1 MRLRMPPIWAEV
13 SRGLSASIS
22 PATPATC
29 GLAMLVPVIA
39 DPALL
44 GVERLRG
51 DDLGSRRRDV
61 RLLALVARRSL
72 AARDVDPAVRLVQVR
87 DGHDA
92 RAAGERADRRRVDE
106 RPLGEERWER
116 PGVALPDPADAP
128 RVVPLDPAV
137 EAAVAHLVA
146 DQPDQPLPG
155 HDAHDGGLPQ
165 LRAQVDGDQVRAV
178 RRVVE
183 LVVDAEEASRPRSR
197 RFSMNSYGFTDLGP
211 VAVRRLHLHR
221 EAVLGAVPD
230 LELVLGE
237 VDDPVAD
244 DVPLDVVHELARRD
258 AAARVD
264 AAEDPAGVVLVLGTL
279 LAGVPGRDA
288 DAAARARERRV
299 DPAGDRARVVVR
311 VAVRA
316 EADVDRDRLP
326 LAVGDGEQ
334 VVDRVGEPRRVVERP
349 APVELVLRN
358 RDQDR
363 HDPGA
368 AADAAVSRRDARD
381 VRAVGA
387 GGHLR
392 LRLQHV
398 RGQALAWRRGDRRVE
413 VGGDELGAV
422 VERRGLALGGRRPGV
437 AALVPDRE
445 EPRLPVRR
453 RSRGARSRS
462 PRRRRGRSGR
472 PRRSDAS
479 RRPRTGATSAAGAD
493 TVPVSIVG
501 VGSVS
506 GWPIST

>member
-1 MRLRMPPIWAEV
+1 
-13 SRGLSASIS
+13 
-22 PATPATC
+22 
-29 GLAMLVPVIA
+29 
-39 DPALL
+39 
-44 GVERLRG
+44 
-51 DDLGSRRRDV
+51 
-61 RLLALVARRSL
+61 
-72 AARDVDPAVRLVQVR
+72 
-87 DGHDA
+87 
-92 RAAGERADRRRVDE
+92 
-106 RPLGEERWER
+106 
-116 PGVALPDPADAP
+116 
-128 RVVPLDPAV
+128 
-137 EAAVAHLVA
+137 
-146 DQPDQPLPG
+146 
-155 HDAHDGGLPQ
+155 
-165 LRAQVDGDQVRAV
+165 
-178 RRVVE
+178 
-183 LVVDAEEASRPRSR
+183 
-197 RFSMNSYGFTDLGP
+197 MNSYGRRTSVH

-279 LAGVPGRDA
+279 LARVPGRDA

-334 VVDRVGEPRRVVERP
+334 VVDRMGEPRRVVERP

-358 RDQDR
+358 GDQDR
-363 HDPGA
+363 HDPCA
-368 AADAAVSRRDARD
+368 AADAAVPRGDARN

-398 RGQALAWRRGDRRVE
+398 RGQALARRCGDRRVE
-413 VGGDELGAV
+413 VGGHELGAI
-422 VERRGLALGGRRPGV
+422 VERRGLALGGRRPRV

-445 EPRLPVRR
+445 EPRLPVRDEVGVREVEAPDVDDADQHVGAVAMLGGVPEPAQR
-453 RSRGARSRS
+453 RCRCRHGARLD
-462 PRRRRGRSGR
+462 RRRRQRQRLAHLDVGHLVALGEVERLLERELGGAQPASGRRQADAGARRELRVQLAAAEADEDAHEGVGVASEVSSRDLRRLLVLSRGDRVVRANRRERSGLLLGHR
-472 PRRSDAS
+472 HRAGVLGAQDVHLGVAVGDHAQLRLHLAQAAS
-479 RRPRTGATSAAGAD
+479 VELHATPPSYGNPSGAGAPG
-493 TVPVSIVG
+493 TTCLRIAVSH
-501 VGSVS
+501 
-506 GWPIST
+506 TA